1 MSAIALRPVHC
12 ADARRMSAADAVL
25 IDIREMDE
33 HANERIPGARHV
45 PLSKILEGAAIPTEP
60 GKGVIFFCRSGYRT
74 IAHDSVLASA
84 AGCEAYVLEGGIEA
98 WRDAGLATEKATRGP
113 IEIARQVQIA
123 AGALALAGVV
133 LGAFVN
139 PWFHL
144 LDLLVGSGLT
154 FAGVTGTC
162 PMALLIER
170 MPWNARF
177 RPRAGKITKAT
188 A

>member
-1 MSAIALRPVHC
+1 MTTLALKPVHC
-12 ADARRMSAADAVL
+12 ADARDMIAGGAVL

-45 PLSKILEGAAIPTEP
+45 PLSRILEGAAIPGEKDKP
-60 GKGVIFFCRSGYRT
+60 VIFFCRSGYRT
-74 IAHDSVLASA
+74 IANDHALASA

-98 WRDAGLATEKATRGP
+98 WRDAGQGTEKAIRGP
-113 IEIARQVQIA
+113 IEISRQVQIT
-123 AGALALAGVV
+123 AGTMALLGVV

-139 PWFHL
+139 PWFYL

-177 RPRAGKITKAT
+177 RPRTGKAAKA
-188 A
+188 AA